1 MQNIGAYGVEAKDV
15 IHSVRCFDLDTETF
29 VTLSNADC
37 RFAYRESLFK
47 QEGKGRYVID
57 FGRICIKNA
66 FCAELGLR
74 RFGGEGCRI
83 ECR

>member
-47 QEGKGRYVID
+47 QE
-57 FGRICIKNA
+57 A
-66 FCAELGLR
+66 
-74 RFGGEGCRI
+74 
-83 ECR
+83 